1 MTIFPKKKQ
10 KSTQLHQPVIFQDGN
25 ISASDLKVLVCYH
38 KPSVLPPLNSCFV
51 PIHVGRALNNAYSK
65 DGQINNTDQEWLLS
79 HMIGDNTGQNISTEN
94 RKYCELTAIY
104 WAWKN
109 YRALG
114 NPDYIGLSHYRRLF
128 NLNKVNL
135 DFADI
140 FVAEKW
146 ISDKNAYEQFITA
159 HGNEDLDKAIQIIKE
174 EYPSYNLAMETYL
187 NQHQLHMFNMF
198 IMKKEL
204 FFHYAEWLFNI
215 LHKLDKKLDY
225 TNRTHQ
231 SLRVLGYIA
240 ERLLGIFVFKQ
251 IEEGLKIG
259 EIPLVQPTEN
269 ELNIFIFPKQTI
281 SNALVLTIECD
292 DSSVF
297 NTGVL
302 LQSFI
307 TNQPINK
314 NFEVFI
320 LDNGLSESNRQLLL
334 QTEQKNLHLNF
345 IKTQQ
350 AIDTYCKENAL
361 NCDDLDAKNIIPF
374 LIPWIFKY
382 FKQVLYLNS
391 KIIVNKDISF
401 LFEQYNQYGLFIY
414 TSVLHHPTTPDKW
427 FIDWIEKSIKQ
438 EKFSV
443 PILMYDI
450 SHLSKWNFTQQCLN
464 CIDSKIIL
472 KENFLN
478 KNLLDLIQIMP
489 IDLVIET
496 ALFEKN
502 GFLLKN
508 LDFKT
513 HDILIKNTSNP
524 TFIYFNSTAKPSKS
538 PFTPFGSFFWKYART
553 TPFYE
558 GFLLQSVQKQAS
570 LTKNI
575 KKLLLT
581 TYTGKKIIYLTYKLF
596 SLCSWGDAKQKFK
609 TRRFEL
615 KKDLKKS
622 KRVIR

>member
-65 DGQINNTDQEWLLS
+65 DGQLNNTDQEWLLS
-79 HMIGDNTGQNISTEN
+79 HMIGDNTGQNISIEN

-109 YRALG
+109 YESIG
-114 NPDYIGLSHYRRLF
+114 NPNYIGLSHYRRIF
-128 NLNKVNL
+128 NLNNVNL

-146 ISDKNAYEQFITA
+146 ISDKNTYEQFTTA

-174 EYPSYNLAMETYL
+174 EYPSYNLAIKTYL
-187 NQHQLHMFNMF
+187 NSHQLHMFNMF

-240 ERLLGIFVFKQ
+240 ERLLGIFILKQ

-259 EIPLVQPTEN
+259 EIPLVQPTEKM
-269 ELNIFIFPKQTI
+269 LNIFVFPKQTI
-281 SNALVLTIECD
+281 SNAQVLTVECND
-292 DSSVF
+292 TSVF

-307 TNQPINK
+307 KNQPIDK

-320 LDNGLSESNRQLLL
+320 LDNGLSELNKQLLL
-334 QTEQKNLHLNF
+334 QIKQRNLHLNF

-350 AIDTYCKENAL
+350 AIAGYCKENAL
-361 NCDDLDAKNIIPF
+361 NYDDLDVKNTIPF

-382 FKQVLYLNS
+382 FKKVLYLDS
-391 KIIVNKDISF
+391 KIVVNKDISF
-401 LFEQYNQYGLFIY
+401 LFEQYNQYGLFVY
-414 TSVLHHPTTPDKW
+414 VSPLQYQTSRDKW
-427 FIDWIEKSIKQ
+427 FVEWIEKSTQKEHI
-438 EKFSV
+438 SV
-443 PILMYDI
+443 PILMYNI
-450 SHLSKWNFTQQCLN
+450 PRLSKGSFTQKYFDCL
-464 CIDSKIIL
+464 CSKI
-472 KENFLN
+472 LN
-478 KNLLDLIQIMP
+478 KNPLDFIQIMP

-502 GFLLKN
+502 GSLLKN

-513 HDILIKNTSNP
+513 HDLLIKNTINP
-524 TFIYFNSTAKPSKS
+524 TFIYFNSTDKPYKS
-538 PFTPFGSFFWKYART
+538 PFTPFSSFFWKYART

-558 GFLLQSVQKQAS
+558 GFLLQSVQKQTS

-581 TYTGKKIIYLTYKLF
+581 TYTGKKIIYLIYKLF
-596 SLCSWGDAKQKFK
+596 SLLSWGYTKQKFK
-609 TRRFEL
+609 ALRFEL